1 MKFLLPF
8 IICLFIIGCDGGLA
22 PPPPVELGF
31 SGTVHFAS
39 GYWPPIDSL
48 HSLWIFASQI
58 YPLDSNKVYEGLF
71 GNPITIFLYP
81 SISQSLPLGVVDS
94 ISYSFPL
101 KSGTYKYVG
110 VIQQVNP
117 NLTNIR
123 AFRVVG
129 FYKDSLDALLPGIVE
144 VNDSYQ
150 IHGIDID
157 VDFQDPPPQPF

>member
-1 MKFLLPF
+1 
-8 IICLFIIGCDGGLA
+8 
-22 PPPPVELGF
+22 
-31 SGTVHFAS
+31 
-39 GYWPPIDSL
+39 
-48 HSLWIFASQI
+48 
-58 YPLDSNKVYEGLF
+58 VYEGLF